1 MIHATWGPL
10 FSLALVCASKSITYF
25 QTERL
30 ERRLKLLDFA
40 CVTVFPLLFATFN
53 AAYWITQY
61 SLLADLRSGNGGGG
75 GVRQGH
81 HSMIKVDG

>member
-1 MIHATWGPL
+1 M
-10 FSLALVCASKSITYF
+10 
-25 QTERL
+25 
-30 ERRLKLLDFA
+30 DFA
-40 CVTVFPLLFATFN
+40 CVTVFPLLFAAFN